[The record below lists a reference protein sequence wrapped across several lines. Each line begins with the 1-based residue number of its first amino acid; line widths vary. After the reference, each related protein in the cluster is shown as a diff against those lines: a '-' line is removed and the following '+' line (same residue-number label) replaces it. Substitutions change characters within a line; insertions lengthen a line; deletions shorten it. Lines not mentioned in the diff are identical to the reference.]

1 MMDTFM
7 ETGSLHYYLAMI
19 WFVLW
24 GVLWAVYFI
33 LDGFDLGVGTLL
45 PFMAKNETEKRT
57 MLNATGPFWD
67 GNEVW
72 LIAAGGVTFAAFP
85 YAYAQMFSGLYTALM
100 LLLFALIVRGVS
112 FEFRSKVESDTWRKV
127 WDTSHAVSSF
137 LPALLLGVAFA
148 NIFRGLPLD
157 ETGFSQAGLFGLLNP
172 YGLAGG
178 VLFVVIFIM
187 HGALWLCIRTTGDL
201 KARAEGLAI
210 KLWPAQVVL
219 TVLFLAYTALDTQLF
234 SNYFLYP
241 VLFAILALPVA
252 GLVLMR
258 SYMGARKWWLA
269 WGSSCLYIGGTALF
283 GVAGIFPAI
292 IPSNPNPGNSL
303 TIMNSAS
310 SSLTLGIMLGV
321 ALVFVPLVIAYQF
334 WAYKTFATPIGE
346 GDIHY

>member
-1 MMDTFM
+1 M
-7 ETGSLHYYLAMI
+7 EIGTWHYYLAMI

-45 PFMAKNETEKRT
+45 PFLAKDESEKRA
-57 MLNATGPFWD
+57 MLNSTGPFWD

-72 LIAAGGVTFAAFP
+72 LISAGGVTFAAFP

-112 FEFRSKVESDTWRKV
+112 FEFRSKVESETWKKI
-127 WDTSHAVSSF
+127 WDTAHFLGSF
-137 LPALLLGVAFA
+137 LPALLLGVAFG
-148 NIFRGLPLD
+148 NIFQGLPLD

-178 VLFVVIFIM
+178 VLFVVIFLM
-187 HGALWLCIRTTGDL
+187 HGALWLTIRATGAL
-201 KARAEGLAI
+201 HARALTTARVT
-210 KLWPAQVVL
+210 WPLLVVL
-219 TVLFLAYTALDTQLF
+219 TVLFLAYTAFATNLF

-241 VLFAILALPVA
+241 VLLVILALPVG

-258 SYMGARKWWLA
+258 TYL
-269 WGSSCLYIGGTALF
+269 GSGQYWMSWAASCVYIAGTALF
-283 GVAGIFPAI
+283 GVVGIFPAI
-292 IPSNPNPGNSL
+292 IPSNPNPANSL

-310 SSLTLGIMLGV
+310 SQLTLQIMLGV
-321 ALVFVPLVIAYQF
+321 ALVFVPIVIAYQF
-334 WAYKTFATPIGE
+334 WVYKKFATPMAE